1 MNSANIENTTAR
13 TLGQLQDYW
22 ARAIIGKPEAL
33 QFALI
38 CLLCRGHLLL
48 EDVPGLGKTTL
59 AKVVSKSL
67 ALSFKRLQCTPDLL
81 PADIT
86 GVSIFD
92 QKNQAFRFVPGP
104 IFSNILLADEINR
117 TSPRT
122 QSALLEAMAEQTVTV
137 DRKTRPLPKTFMVI
151 ATQNPIEFSGTY
163 PLPEAQLDRFFM
175 RISLGYPSLKDESRI
190 MAINQN
196 SDPSAIISPV
206 LKEDR
211 LLNLQEA
218 VKQVKIDA
226 KIMQYIASLVQATRS
241 HRKLRLGASPRGSI
255 ALMKAGQALAMIEGS
270 DFVTAQMIQRLVT
283 PVLSHRILPRG
294 GNDNLDAVLQEILQI
309 IPVPAMPAQL
319 KSSASQPAGITP
331 TEPN

>member
-1 MNSANIENTTAR
+1 VLRDEEKTNIPILLVQEYNLNSATDGNTIAR

-92 QKNQAFRFVPGP
+92 QKDQTFRFVPGP

-122 QSALLEAMAEQTVTV
+122 QSALFS
-137 DRKTRPLPKTFMVI
+137 TRF
-151 ATQNPIEFSGTY
+151 Q
-163 PLPEAQLDRFFM
+163 
-175 RISLGYPSLKDESRI
+175 
-190 MAINQN
+190 
-196 SDPSAIISPV
+196 
-206 LKEDR
+206 
-211 LLNLQEA
+211 
-218 VKQVKIDA
+218 
-226 KIMQYIASLVQATRS
+226 
-241 HRKLRLGASPRGSI
+241 
-255 ALMKAGQALAMIEGS
+255 
-270 DFVTAQMIQRLVT
+270 
-283 PVLSHRILPRG
+283 G
-294 GNDNLDAVLQEILQI
+294 G
-309 IPVPAMPAQL
+309 
-319 KSSASQPAGITP
+319 QPAGFNLPACKEDTSGCGTYNCHRPIHL
-331 TEPN
+331 EL